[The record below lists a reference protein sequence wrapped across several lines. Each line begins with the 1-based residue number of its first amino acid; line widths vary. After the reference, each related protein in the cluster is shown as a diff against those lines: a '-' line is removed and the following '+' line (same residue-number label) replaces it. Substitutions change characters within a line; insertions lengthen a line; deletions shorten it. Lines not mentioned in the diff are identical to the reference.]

1 MNVFNYMLYKGLTE
15 LICFYQVW
23 CWQLGAF

>member
-1 MNVFNYMLYKGLTE
+1 MNAFNYMLYKGLIE